1 MREALSEANVSDDQI
16 RTTHFLIQTERND
29 NGTITHHASH
39 GFEVRVPVEDAG
51 PVIDAAVTGGPTR
64 VDGVQFVLTE
74 ETRRQFRSVALEAAL
89 DSARADANTIASA
102 TGVEVQTVV
111 SVETGNGGVSPIF
124 AEDAHGDGTTFDS
137 GDVTVTAHV
146 NVTYEAN

>member
-1 MREALSEANVSDDQI
+1 
-16 RTTHFLIQTERND
+16 
-29 NGTITHHASH
+29 
-39 GFEVRVPVEDAG
+39 VRVPVEDAG
-51 PVIDAAVTGGPTR
+51 PVIDAAVTGGATR

-124 AEDAHGDGTTFDS
+124 AEDARGDGTTFDS
-137 GDVTVTAHV
+137 GDVNVTAHV
-146 NVTYEAN
+146 NVTYEAS